1 MLSVMW
7 GSSYLNWTLAAPGEV
22 TRNLS
27 LQEKNPV
34 AGKCSLY
41 RRSRRSSRRKCARQ
55 RGSSSVGRS
64 LSVCPQQH
72 VAAAGPWAGQDP
84 AGLDKHI
91 FEAPCPNILKDW
103 GYTHAEQGALFKA
116 SFGFRCLRLQTIHKE
131 AELKK
136 QQSSVWWQ
144 VLEFMSYQT
153 PDVRPRGMAR
163 KIFIEGVSEEVVLL
177 DTSSSRVLVS

>member
-103 GYTHAEQGALFKA
+103 GYTHTEQGALFKA
-116 SFGFRCLRLQTIHKE
+116 SFGFRCLRLQTIHRGRVEKAAVFCVMASAGVRILPNTRCE
-131 AELKK
+131 TQRHGQKNIYWGSIRGSC
-136 QQSSVWWQ
+136 SSWHQ
-144 VLEFMSYQT
+144 
-153 PDVRPRGMAR
+153 
-163 KIFIEGVSEEVVLL
+163 
-177 DTSSSRVLVS
+177 